1 MSRYAT
7 VGGTV
12 SEFRRARQPE
22 QKAERRAHV
31 LATAR
36 AMLGEGAVDLGMLS
50 LNELA
55 RRAGMA
61 KSNLYRYFETR
72 EAVLLA
78 LLWEE
83 WVSWY
88 EHMAAS
94 YRQPARGRPMLDA
107 LVRHLARTLGARP
120 LLCAL
125 TTALPSVLE
134 RNLSEEAIREVKM
147 RSLASFREIG
157 GFLASRVPALSAEQY
172 AQLLSDG
179 VCIIAGLYPI
189 AFPAQA
195 SARVIAAPEFAL
207 FRRDLARDLERF
219 LLALARDRV
228 AHCDRVVT

>member
-1 MSRYAT
+1 LSRRGILVHA
-7 VGGTV
+7 V
-12 SEFRRARQPE
+12 SDFQRARQPK
-22 QKAERRAHV
+22 QKAERSAHV

-36 AMLGEGAVDLGMLS
+36 AMLDEGLELSTLS

-61 KSNLYRYFETR
+61 KSNVYRYFETR

-83 WVSWY
+83 WGAWY

-94 YRQPARGRPMLDA
+94 YRRPARGRPALDA
-107 LVRHLARTLGARP
+107 LVRHLARTLAARP

-134 RNLSEEAIREVKM
+134 HNLSEEAIRSVKTD
-147 RSLASFREIG
+147 SLESFREIG
-157 GFLASRVPALSAEQY
+157 GFLASRVPELSAEEY
-172 AQLLSDG
+172 VQLLYDA
-179 VCIIAGLYPI
+179 VCIVAGLYPM
-189 AFPAQA
+189 AFP
-195 SARVIAAPEFAL
+195 SEPVARVVAAPEFAL
-207 FRRDLARDLERF
+207 FRRDLRRDLERF

-228 AHCDRVVT
+228 AHQKQGET

>member
-1 MSRYAT
+1 MRD
-7 VGGTV
+7 
-12 SEFRRARQPE
+12 FQRARQPD

-36 AMLGEGAVDLGMLS
+36 AMLDEGGVDLGMIS

-83 WVSWY
+83 WLAWY
-88 EHMAAS
+88 EHMART
-94 YRQPARGRPMLDA
+94 YRRPAGGRSALDS

-134 RNLSEEAIREVKM
+134 RNLSEDAIRAIKTHTLE
-147 RSLASFREIG
+147 SFREIG
-157 GFLASRVPALSAEQY
+157 GFLSARVPDLSAEEY
-172 AQLLSDG
+172 VQLLSDG
-179 VCIIAGLYPI
+179 ICVVAGIYPI
-189 AFPAQA
+189 AFPSPPA
-195 SARVIAAPEFAL
+195 ARVVAAPEFSL
-207 FRRDLARDLERF
+207 FRRDLPRDLERF

-228 AHCDRVVT
+228 AHRERALK